1 MRTKTIEL
9 FQYAELSDTAKA
21 RARDWLREA
30 NQGDNFFAEYHT
42 EEFSALLA
50 ALGFNIHTRA
60 HGQTRSTLT
69 WSGFSSQGDGAAFG
83 GCWYASD
90 CKPAAWLAERPVS
103 FTDSE
108 GNQQTS
114 AANKAWHDVCAPIV
128 ALAAQFPHAS
138 AFIELSNRYNNMAL
152 DSFSDGLEV
161 RDGDT
166 VLTRAQWDELD
177 ATERATGERFIDAA
191 RDLAAQFYR
200 DLEREYEYANSDAC
214 MAETIEGN
222 EYEFTAEG
230 KRAD

>member
-1 MRTKTIEL
+1 MRIKQIEL
-9 FQYAELSDTAKA
+9 FQYAELSDSAKA

-30 NQGDNFFAEYHT
+30 MSGDSFFAEHTT
-42 EEFSALLA
+42 EEFTALLS
-50 ALGFNIHTRA
+50 ALGFNIKTRA
-60 HGQTRSTLT
+60 HGAERSTLT

-90 CKPAAWLAERPVS
+90 CKPAAWLAERPVT

-108 GNQQTS
+108 GNTQTS
-114 AANKAWHDVCAPIV
+114 AGNKAWHDVCAPLIDI
-128 ALAAQFPHAS
+128 AANYPHAS
-138 AFIELSNRYNNMAL
+138 AFIETPGHYHSMRL
-152 DSFSDGLEV
+152 DSFSDGLEC
-161 RDGDT
+161 RDDDT
-166 VLTRAQWDELD
+166 PMSRHQLD
-177 ATERATGERFIDAA
+177 TLDNIERALGRDFIEAA

-214 MAETIEGN
+214 IVETIESN